1 MLNIFS
7 ALKNKAKN
15 NNNASAS
22 TAKERL
28 QIVIAS
34 NRRNN
39 KLPFLKDLEEELLSV
54 IKKYIEIKEE
64 DMEVKVQE
72 DEETGIEVLELNVN
86 LPDGEELKFK
96 GNN

>member
-7 ALKNKAKN
+7 ALKGKVKSQS
-15 NNNASAS
+15 SAS

-34 NRRNN
+34 NRKNN
-39 KLPFLKDLEEELLSV
+39 KLPFMKDLEEELLAV
-54 IKKYIEIKEE
+54 IKKYIEVREE

-72 DEETGIEVLELNVN
+72 DEETGLEVLELNVN
-86 LPDGEELKFK
+86 LPEGDELNIK
-96 GNN
+96 G

>member
-7 ALKNKAKN
+7 ALKGKAKSQS
-15 NNNASAS
+15 SAS

-34 NRRNN
+34 NRKNN
-39 KLPFLKDLEEELLSV
+39 RLPFMKDLEEELLAV

-72 DEETGIEVLELNVN
+72 DEETGLEVLELNVN
-86 LPDGEELKFK
+86 LPEGDELNIK
-96 GNN
+96 G